1 MMGVLSIWEGVS
13 WLGARIPAK
22 SVDTGRGKGSPSS
35 GGSTRVELR
44 AMNIVSV
51 TRQVSVTTVF
61 RLTVSVV
68 ACVRFCYFY

>member
-13 WLGARIPAK
+13 RLGARIPAK

-51 TRQVSVTTVF
+51 HRGGHYLVTRLVSVHYG
-61 RLTVSVV
+61 L
-68 ACVRFCYFY
+68 